1 MIKAVIFDLDGTII
15 TEDHIKDGLEYTY
28 QRNKKYL
35 QNTSFTEFLD
45 ANDRAVQRIIGM
57 RKNGLIELNQV
68 GIRIWFSIFS
78 ELKIPLNAEAVYQLY
93 KDLQNYILRN
103 IKLKPD
109 FIPLI
114 KYLKRKSLKIGILSN
129 GLFIERFERAKKV
142 NILKYIDVLVS
153 SDMFGIEKP
162 DTKIFLNISELL
174 DVSPNMSVYV
184 GNDIHQD
191 IEGAKSSGMIPVLL
205 TNSKDKNQ
213 FNSES
218 FQTVDNFSDLKILL
232 EKLIL

>member
-1 MIKAVIFDLDGTII
+1 MLKAVIFDLDGTII
-15 TEDHIKDGLEYTY
+15 TEDHIKDGLKYTF

-35 QNTSFTEFLD
+35 QNTSFAEFSA
-45 ANDRAVQRIIGM
+45 ANDRAVQRIVRM
-57 RKNGLIELNQV
+57 RKDSLIELNQV

-78 ELKIPLNAEAVYQLY
+78 ELKLPLNAEAVYQLY

-114 KYLKRKSLKIGILSN
+114 KYLKRKSVKIGILSN

-142 NILKYIDVLVS
+142 KILKYIDVLVS
-153 SDMFGIEKP
+153 SDMFGVEKP
-162 DTKIFLNISELL
+162 DSKIFQNISELL
-174 DVSPNMSVYV
+174 DVSPTMSVYV

-191 IEGAKSSGMIPVLL
+191 IEGAKSSGMVPVLL
-205 TNSKDKNQ
+205 TNSTYNNQ
-213 FNSES
+213 LKSES
-218 FQTVDNFSDLKILL
+218 FQTVNNFSDLKILL